1 MPRSPFAPALVLV
14 GLFLSPWLAGTVL
27 GAHPESDGE
36 PAPPASRAI
45 GPDWEGLR
53 RDTWYFVGYQ
63 IVAVG
68 LLQAL
73 PEDDTNFERGD
84 PDFGKWHHNVSHPVW
99 DKDDFFVNYVLHPY
113 WGAAYYIRGRERGLS
128 RWQALGYSAL
138 LSAIYEFGAEAMFE
152 PVSYQDLVITPLAGW
167 LLGEYVFTPIRASIK
182 AKDGELDLLDKTA
195 LVLTDPL
202 GALNGLTDRAFGV
215 ETEVAL
221 APIGPSP
228 PRGPATAAWAQGRS
242 GWAGPGQAGGP
253 RASWGLRLQLKW

>member
-1 MPRSPFAPALVLV
+1 MPRSPFALALVFVALV
-14 GLFLSPWLAGTVL
+14 LSPWLAGTVL
-27 GAHPESDGE
+27 GAHPERDDE
-36 PAPPASRAI
+36 PVAPASRAI
-45 GPDWEGLR
+45 GPDWQGLR

-63 IVAVG
+63 VVAVG

-84 PDFGKWHHNVSHPVW
+84 PDFGKWHHNVSNPVW

-152 PVSYQDLVITPLAGW
+152 PVSYQDLFITPLAGW

-182 AKDGELDLLDKTA
+182 AKDGELDMLDKTA

-202 GALNGLTDRAFGV
+202 GALNELTDRTFGV

-221 APIGPSP
+221 APIGPLP
-228 PRGPATAAWAQGRS
+228 PRGPAAVPWAQGRS
-242 GWAGPGQAGGP
+242 GWAGPGQAGIP